1 MGCVYCGEDSPGH
14 DFCSNLCAE
23 LLYSDRKETQMETP
37 KSYKIAVHTVSCA
50 PGAWTYNG
58 MRYSTEEK
66 AKEAGESLF
75 MRWTAVDKWEVH
87 PSNDE
92 PNA

>member
-1 MGCVYCGEDSPGH
+1 MADSTVP
-14 DFCSNLCAE
+14 A
-23 LLYSDRKETQMETP
+23 P
-37 KSYKIAVHTVSCA
+37 KSYKVAVHTVSCA

-58 MRYSTEEK
+58 MRY
-66 AKEAGESLF
+66 AKEEDAKKAGDSLF

-87 PSNDE
+87 PSDDE